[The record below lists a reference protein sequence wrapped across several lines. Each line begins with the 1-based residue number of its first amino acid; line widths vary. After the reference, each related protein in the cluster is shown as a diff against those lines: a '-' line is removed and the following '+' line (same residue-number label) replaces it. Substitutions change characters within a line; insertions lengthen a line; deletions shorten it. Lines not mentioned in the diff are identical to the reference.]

1 MRKIIQGKA
10 YDTETSTIVGEWDNK
25 VGITDFTYFHE
36 ALYRKRTG
44 EYFIHGEGNAQSKY
58 AVHRY
63 GMWDGGEAIT
73 PLSYEDARRWAE
85 EHLTAHFYEAEF
97 GEVTEDDSQV
107 VASYRVAASTKAAIQ
122 REAARTGETQG
133 QVIDRLAKALGN

>member
-1 MRKIIQGKA
+1 MRKIINGKA
-10 YDTETSTIVGEWDNK
+10 YDTATAAIGGEWDNE
-25 VGITDFTYFHE
+25 VGVTDFTYYHE

-63 GMWDGGEAIT
+63 GMWGSGEAIT
-73 PLSYEDARRWAE
+73 PLSYEEARQWAE
-85 EHLTAHFYEAEF
+85 DKLTAHFYEAEF
-97 GEVTEDDSQV
+97 GEVVEDDSQV
-107 VASYRVAASTKAAIQ
+107 VASYRVSASTKAAIQ

-133 QVIDRLAKALGN
+133 QVIDRLAKALGE

>member
-1 MRKIIQGKA
+1 MRKIINGKA
-10 YDTETSTIVGEWDNK
+10 YDTDTATIVGEWDNE
-25 VGITDFTYFHE
+25 VGVTDFTYYHE

-63 GMWDGGEAIT
+63 GMWGSGEAIT
-73 PLSYEDARRWAE
+73 PLSYEGARQWAE
-85 EHLTAHFYEAEF
+85 DKLIAHYYEAEF
-97 GEVTEDDSQV
+97 GEVVEDDSQV
-107 VASYRVAASTKAAIQ
+107 VASYRVSASTKAAIQ

-133 QVIDRLAKALGN
+133 QVIDRLAKALGE